1 MVKDKSFYI
10 YSLTPISIFEDD
22 RLTFLERLILILI
35 VSLCKQK
42 DYCWA
47 TNKFFMD
54 IFKVS
59 KPTISKSISN
69 LASCNYIEIKI
80 DNKNINNSKRQIRL
94 SQALKLEIQSIK
106 DNNNAGVKENLKQ
119 YNKKENNK
127 KINKIYYQDK
137 EGNEYWQGKKI
148 ESKEATL
155 EEQLEMQ
162 KLLETIYKED

>member
-1 MVKDKSFYI
+1 
-10 YSLTPISIFEDD
+10 
-22 RLTFLERLILILI
+22 
-35 VSLCKQK
+35 
-42 DYCWA
+42 
-47 TNKFFMD
+47 MD

-106 DNNNAGVKENLKQ
+106 DNNNAGVKENFKQ
-119 YNKKENNK
+119 YNKKYNNK
-127 KINKIYYQDK
+127 KINKIYYQD
-137 EGNEYWQGKKI
+137 EDGNEYWQGKKI

-155 EEQLEMQ
+155 EEQQEMQ